1 LGKNSKERG
10 AERRGERP
18 FNWFDWFDWPGKI
31 RFAATFGAYIAYTYQ
46 GETGWRIP
54 IADFLTII
62 VSDVEKI
69 YIICNTGSG
78 FSIDR

>member
-1 LGKNSKERG
+1 V
-10 AERRGERP
+10 ERREGGKDRLIGSIGLIGR
-18 FNWFDWFDWPGKI
+18 GKI